1 MFGGELWGRFFYD
14 PETDSCG
21 HTVYVRF
28 AKVGGATGYSVYGY
42 NYQDFH
48 YNFFGTNF
56 TRSGPPWPP
65 GSIETDSEVFVWMTG
80 GGGNGGFCEGDQPEN
95 DMNWSL
101 SRFAGA
107 IIEVTPDCP

>member
-1 MFGGELWGRFFYD
+1 
-14 PETDSCG
+14 
-21 HTVYVRF
+21 
-28 AKVGGATGYSVYGY
+28 
-42 NYQDFH
+42 
-48 YNFFGTNF
+48 
-56 TRSGPPWPP
+56 
-65 GSIETDSEVFVWMTG
+65 MTG